1 MEMGFGGVF
10 LEVEKVSENFK
21 KVMADRKEL
30 LKEWFL
36 SDVNK
41 ELEANALRNKIK
53 ELEEKLHK
61 KEEEL

>member
-10 LEVEKVSENFK
+10 LEGEKVSENFK
-21 KVMADRKEL
+21 KVVTARENA

-41 ELEANALRNKIK
+41 ELEANALRGRIK
-53 ELEEKLHK
+53 ELEEKLK
-61 KEEEL
+61 EKEEKI

>member
-10 LEVEKVSENFK
+10 LEGEKVSENFK

-41 ELEANALRNKIK
+41 ELEANALRGRIK
-53 ELEEKLHK
+53 ELEEKLK
-61 KEEEL
+61 EKEEKI

>member
-1 MEMGFGGVF
+1 MGFGGVF
-10 LEVEKVSENFK
+10 LEGEKVSENFK

-41 ELEANALRNKIK
+41 ELEANALRGRIK
-53 ELEEKLHK
+53 ELEEKLK
-61 KEEEL
+61 EKEEKI